1 MPIYLLEF
9 FFDPGSG
16 ACLWS
21 GNDAARDKW
30 GCSIEAHLLP
40 LPENTWRFA
49 HHLCSWYDTGIDW
62 TYPPDPSPWEAA
74 ERDRFNVA
82 AQRFLEMLRVQLGPD
97 FEVID
102 RSATSA
108 AT

>member
-1 MPIYLLEF
+1 MSVYHLKF

-16 ACLWS
+16 TCLWAI
-21 GNDAARDKW
+21 NDAARDMW
-30 GCSIEAHLLP
+30 DYSVDAQLLP

-49 HHLCSWYDTGIDW
+49 HHLCSWYDTSIDW

-82 AQRFLEMLRVQLGPD
+82 AQRFLGLLRLQLGPD
-97 FEVID
+97 FEVED
-102 RSATSA
+102 DSSTSVA
-108 AT
+108 A